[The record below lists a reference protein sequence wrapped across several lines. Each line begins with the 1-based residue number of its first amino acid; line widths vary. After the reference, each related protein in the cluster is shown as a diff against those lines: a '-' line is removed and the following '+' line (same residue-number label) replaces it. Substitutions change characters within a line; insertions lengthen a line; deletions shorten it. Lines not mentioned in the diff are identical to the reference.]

1 MFAIGFTLGGRVF
14 RLAYTAPA
22 LGGLQYA
29 PFNPE
34 KGLFPVPTLL
44 LETVVVSVKHGG
56 NRCHLLREKRQ
67 TQFGV
72 ALLNHASQQTR
83 CGNPTGRPV
92 NCAAI
97 ASNLLL
103 MTSRALMLG
112 KQPGAQR
119 KVGAD
124 IQGRHLRPCRHQD
137 QQQRTERNK
146 FIHRCVQR
154 SRMEW
159 RSIVV
164 RATVPRKRVVRGS
177 SSFIPV
183 TLPSW
188 FYTASRTGYP
198 GHAGTSRWFP
208 FHRKGACWRR
218 RKRWKAHVSIT
229 KLAPVSTYRK
239 EVENDVINRLRRIR
253 LSPTW
258 TGPLPYWR
266 GLVSRS
272 GLGSALPKG
281 VGQHQPGEKRVWLDA
296 PFDHTCS
303 QPRDKRTSA
312 VCPPAPAVRHNGRSW
327 HRA

>member
-1 MFAIGFTLGGRVF
+1 MYTIGFTLAGRVF
-14 RLAYTAPA
+14 RRAYTAPA

-29 PFNPE
+29 QFNPE
-34 KGLFPVPTLL
+34 NGLFPVPTLL
-44 LETVVVSVKHGG
+44 LETVVVSVKHRG
-56 NRCHLLREKRQ
+56 NRCHLFREKRQ

-119 KVGAD
+119 EVGAD

-146 FIHRCVQR
+146 FIHRCVQG

-164 RATVPRKRVVRGS
+164 RATVPRKRVDRGS
-177 SSFIPV
+177 TEGRQRVVKLHPCHFALMVLYRQPNGIPRARQNI
-183 TLPSW
+183 PM
-188 FYTASRTGYP
+188 
-198 GHAGTSRWFP
+198 
-208 FHRKGACWRR
+208 
-218 RKRWKAHVSIT
+218 VSVPP
-229 KLAPVSTYRK
+229 K
-239 EVENDVINRLRRIR
+239 
-253 LSPTW
+253 
-258 TGPLPYWR
+258 
-266 GLVSRS
+266 
-272 GLGSALPKG
+272 GSALAP
-281 VGQHQPGEKRVWLDA
+281 EKALEGA
-296 PFDHTCS
+296 CIYNEASTGFHLT
-303 QPRDKRTSA
+303 QGA
-312 VCPPAPAVRHNGRSW
+312 
-327 HRA
+327 